1 MTQRAVHALT
11 DNELLQAIIGSGSAG
26 SSVTHI
32 ARQVQKLLKRGIPT
46 FQTLLMV
53 KGVGEA
59 LAARLVAVFELA
71 SRLAT
76 LRNEGYPGFGDRAP
90 CIDVM
95 YSDVTGRL
103 LGQRQFSRNEP
114 AATLLQYLCAQA
126 ITLSASRISV
136 RFMYESPPKESA
148 LEDLVFVRN
157 LHAATALFGIT
168 VGAVE
173 RRWGSVQRELV

>member
-32 ARQVQKLLKRGIPT
+32 ASQVQKLLKRGIPT

-76 LRNEGYPGFGDRAP
+76 LRNEG
-90 CIDVM
+90 
-95 YSDVTGRL
+95 
-103 LGQRQFSRNEP
+103 
-114 AATLLQYLCAQA
+114 
-126 ITLSASRISV
+126 
-136 RFMYESPPKESA
+136 
-148 LEDLVFVRN
+148 
-157 LHAATALFGIT
+157 
-168 VGAVE
+168 
-173 RRWGSVQRELV
+173 